1 MKVLLVNGSSRQN
14 GCTGVALAEIARA
27 LQEEGIDTE
36 MFLLGMRQYPT
47 VSTAANVGSLADV
60 FSMIPSIHLSKRQS
74 RRMVLY
80 LAPQFIL
87 PIPVPACSPLWIEPF
102 IPVAV
107 RLRLNPPRLC

>member
-36 MFLLGMRQYPT
+36 MFFIGNEAIPDC
-47 VSTAANVGSLADV
+47 VANVGSLADV
-60 FSMIPSIHLSKRQS
+60 FSMILSIHLSKRQS